1 MEKPKFWKTA
11 LTIQLIFFLGFSRR
25 ICHYC
30 VEQLLFLKMR
40 LPVPLT
46 TNNFMLRSRFVKL
59 ERWMSSRIEL
69 KSQDITA
76 GYVLMEKENV
86 LGGKNKT

>member
-1 MEKPKFWKTA
+1 MEDCTENS
-11 LTIQLIFFLGFSRR
+11 INFFLGFSRR
-25 ICHYC
+25 ICYNC

-40 LPVPLT
+40 LPVALT

-76 GYVLMEKENV
+76 GYVLMEKEKV
-86 LGGKNKT
+86 FGGKNKT

>member
-25 ICHYC
+25 ICHYS

-76 GYVLMEKENV
+76 GYVLMEKEKV

>member
-1 MEKPKFWKTA
+1 M
-11 LTIQLIFFLGFSRR
+11 
-25 ICHYC
+25 
-30 VEQLLFLKMR
+30 EQLLFLKMR

-46 TNNFMLRSRFVKL
+46 TNNAMLRSRFVKL

-76 GYVLMEKENV
+76 GYVLMEKEKV

>member
-1 MEKPKFWKTA
+1 MEDCTDNSSN
-11 LTIQLIFFLGFSRR
+11 FFVGFSRR
-25 ICHYC
+25 ICHNC

-76 GYVLMEKENV
+76 GYVLMEKEKV

>member
-1 MEKPKFWKTA
+1 
-11 LTIQLIFFLGFSRR
+11 
-25 ICHYC
+25 

-59 ERWMSSRIEL
+59 ARWMMSSRIEL

-76 GYVLMEKENV
+76 GYVLLEKEKV

>member
-1 MEKPKFWKTA
+1 MEDCTDNS
-11 LTIQLIFFLGFSRR
+11 INFFLGFSRR

-46 TNNFMLRSRFVKL
+46 TNNAMLRSRFVKL

-76 GYVLMEKENV
+76 GYVLMEKEKV

>member
-1 MEKPKFWKTA
+1 
-11 LTIQLIFFLGFSRR
+11 
-25 ICHYC
+25 
-30 VEQLLFLKMR
+30 MR

-76 GYVLMEKENV
+76 GYVLMEKEKV

>member
-1 MEKPKFWKTA
+1 M
-11 LTIQLIFFLGFSRR
+11 
-25 ICHYC
+25 
-30 VEQLLFLKMR
+30 EQLLFLKMR

>member
-1 MEKPKFWKTA
+1 M
-11 LTIQLIFFLGFSRR
+11 
-25 ICHYC
+25 
-30 VEQLLFLKMR
+30 EQLLFLKMR
-40 LPVPLT
+40 LPVPFT

-69 KSQDITA
+69 NSQDITA
-76 GYVLMEKENV
+76 GYVLMEKEKV

>member
-1 MEKPKFWKTA
+1 M
-11 LTIQLIFFLGFSRR
+11 
-25 ICHYC
+25 
-30 VEQLLFLKMR
+30 EQLLFLKMR

-46 TNNFMLRSRFVKL
+46 TNNFMLRSRCVKL

-69 KSQDITA
+69 KSKDITA
-76 GYVLMEKENV
+76 GYVLMEKEKV

>member
-1 MEKPKFWKTA
+1 M
-11 LTIQLIFFLGFSRR
+11 
-25 ICHYC
+25 
-30 VEQLLFLKMR
+30 EQLLFLKMR

-59 ERWMSSRIEL
+59 ARWMSSRIEL
-69 KSQDITA
+69 KSQDITV
-76 GYVLMEKENV
+76 GYDLMEKEKV

>member
-76 GYVLMEKENV
+76 GYVLMEKEKV